1 MTTLVGYFL
10 ILFVAAVLLTGI
22 VELVSW
28 ITYRIERRKHN

>member
-10 ILFVAAVLLTGI
+10 VLFSAAVVLTGV

-28 ITYRIERRKHN
+28 ITYRIERRKSR